1 MMRGGHWGWGRST
14 SQLAYWS
21 RQWRRYSQQLQHLH
35 IFRTHPQSVPNMN
48 KHLDEI
54 NILSNECTL
63 TRTYVL
69 GIRSSGCRRD
79 FLHWLVEWQWANHVH
94 LPRKRRGSFQ
104 EDRTHRIY
112 ESGREHSV
120 NSPNFTRLCT
130 RSSSDIT
137 DYLQYRQFPT
147 PKATQTRTRFRTH
160 PHQLSVPYAPTVSTI
175 RTNILTKYIFYPTNV
190 L

>member
-1 MMRGGHWGWGRST
+1 
-14 SQLAYWS
+14 
-21 RQWRRYSQQLQHLH
+21 
-35 IFRTHPQSVPNMN
+35 MN

-79 FLHWLVEWQWANHVH
+79 FLHWLNGSEQITYTF
-94 LPRKRRGSFQ
+94 LEKRRGSFQ

-147 PKATQTRTRFRTH
+147 PKATQTRTIFRTH
-160 PHQLSVPYAPTVSTI
+160 PHQQSVPYAPTVSTM
-175 RTNILTKYIFYPTNV
+175 RTNIWTKYIFYPTNV